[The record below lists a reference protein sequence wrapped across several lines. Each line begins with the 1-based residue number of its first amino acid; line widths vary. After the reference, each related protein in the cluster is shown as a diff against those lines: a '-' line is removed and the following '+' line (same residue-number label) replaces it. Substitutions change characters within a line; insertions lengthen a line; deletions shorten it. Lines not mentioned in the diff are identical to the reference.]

1 MYLSVLP
8 VNETDDHRRTRA
20 MTELEELCDQT
31 QAPQA
36 SQGTQTDDLGAKQV
50 WKLFILKLFCEQIQR

>member
-8 VNETDDHRRTRA
+8 MNETDDHRRTRA

-31 QAPQA
+31 QASQA
-36 SQGTQTDDLGAKQV
+36 SQGTQTDDLRAKQV
-50 WKLFILKLFCEQIQR
+50 WKLFILKLFCEQI